1 MSILIKNISY
11 LDIEREKIIDHAD
24 IFIEENKIKKI
35 GENLKLDADEVF
47 NGENKLLT
55 PGFVNAHTHLGMSYF
70 RNYADDLALM
80 DWLENEIWPIEA
92 KLNAED
98 IYWSSMLSIIENI
111 KSGVTSFCD
120 MYYEM
125 DRVGDA
131 AVESGIRGV
140 LTRGMTDV
148 DGKGE
153 EKLEEFDQLYKNY
166 QNKCGGRIKVV
177 PAPHAIYTCSTEFLK
192 EIAKRSIERYDHLIH
207 IHLSETLTEV
217 ENSKKDYGMTPIEYV
232 NSLGLLNSQIIAAH
246 CVHITDEEIELV
258 KNKKFY
264 PVYNPSSN
272 LKLASGFTPVDKM
285 LKNKIKL
292 AMGTDGDSSN
302 NNQDFVEEMHIGGI
316 VNKAVTMNEKAVPA
330 IEILKMATVNGA
342 EALGFE
348 KLGLIKEDYLADLAI
363 FDLESNSFTPRNNLI
378 SALVYSAN
386 SSDVESVIC
395 DGKFIMRDRELVNV
409 DEKEVR
415 NKVIF
420 IWKDIQNRWKTFSN
434 TFLNY

>member
-1 MSILIKNISY
+1 MSLLIKNISY
-11 LDIEREKIIDHAD
+11 LDIEREKIIDGAD

-35 GENLKLDADEVF
+35 GKNLKLDADEVF

-131 AVESGIRGV
+131 AIKSGIRGV

-177 PAPHAIYTCSTEFLK
+177 PAPHAIYTCSGEFLR
-192 EIAKRSIERYDHLIH
+192 EIAKRSLERYDSLIH

-217 ENSKKDYGMTPIEYV
+217 ENSKKEYGMTPIEYV
-232 NSLGLLNSQIIAAH
+232 NSLGLLDSQIIAAH

-285 LKNKIKL
+285 LKNNIKL

-395 DGKFIMRDRELVNV
+395 DGKFIMRDRKLVNV

-420 IWKDIQNRWKTFSN
+420 IWKDIQNR
-434 TFLNY
+434 

>member
-11 LDIEREKIIDHAD
+11 LDIEKEKIIDNAD
-24 IFIEENKIKKI
+24 IFIEASIIKKI
-35 GENLKLDADEVF
+35 GENLKVNADEILD
-47 NGENKLLT
+47 GENKLLT

-80 DWLENEIWPIEA
+80 DWLQNEIWPVEA
-92 KLNAED
+92 KLNSED

-111 KSGVTSFCD
+111 KSGVTTFCD

-131 AVESGIRGV
+131 ALESGIRGV

-153 EKLEEFDQLYKNY
+153 EKLQEFDALYNNY
-166 QNKCGGRIKVV
+166 HNRSDGRIRVV

-192 EIAKRSIERYDHLIH
+192 EISENAKKLYDNIIH

-217 ENSKKDYGMTPIEYV
+217 ENSKKEYGMTPIEYV
-232 NSLGLLNSQIIAAH
+232 NSLGLLDSQIIAAH

-285 LKNKIKL
+285 LKNNIKL
-292 AMGTDGDSSN
+292 ALGTDGDSSN

-330 IEILKMATVNGA
+330 IEILKMATINGA

-348 KLGLIKEDYLADLAI
+348 KLGLIKEDYMADLTI
-363 FDLESNSFTPRNNLI
+363 FDLNSNSFTPRNNLI

-395 DGKFIMRDRELVNV
+395 DGKFIMRDRKLVNV
-409 DEKEVR
+409 DEKKVR
-415 NKVIF
+415 EIVNKR
-420 IWKDIQNRWKTFSN
+420 WEDIKVR
-434 TFLNY
+434 

>member
-11 LDIEREKIIDHAD
+11 LDIEEEKIVDKAD

-35 GENLKLDADEVF
+35 GENLDQKADQVLD
-47 NGENKLLT
+47 GENKLLT

-131 AVESGIRGV
+131 AIEAGIRGV

-153 EKLEEFDQLYKNY
+153 EKLQEFDDLYNNY
-166 QNKCGGRIKVV
+166 HEKSNGRIRVV

-192 EIAKRSIERYDHLIH
+192 EIAKRSLERYDSLIH

-217 ENSKKDYGMTPIEYV
+217 ENSKKEYGMTPIEYV
-232 NSLGLLNSQIIAAH
+232 NSLGLLDSQIIAAH

-258 KNKKFY
+258 KDKKFY

-272 LKLASGFTPVDKM
+272 LKLASGFTPVDKL
-285 LKNKIKL
+285 LKNNITMAL
-292 AMGTDGDSSN
+292 GTDGDSSN

-330 IEILKMATVNGA
+330 IEILKMATINGA
-342 EALGFE
+342 KTLGFE
-348 KLGLIKEDYLADLAI
+348 KLGLVKENYLADLTI
-363 FDLESNSFTPRNNLI
+363 FDLNSNSFTPRNNLI

-395 DGKFIMRDRELVNV
+395 DGKFIMKNRKIVNV
-409 DEKEVR
+409 DEEKIRQVVNER
-415 NKVIF
+415 
-420 IWKDIQNRWKTFSN
+420 WEDIKTRGEN
-434 TFLNY
+434 

>member
-11 LDIEREKIIDHAD
+11 LDIEKEKIIDHAD
-24 IFIEENKIKKI
+24 IFIEASIIKKI
-35 GENLKLDADEVF
+35 GKNLKVDADEILD
-47 NGENKLLT
+47 GENKLLT

-80 DWLENEIWPIEA
+80 DWLQNEIWPVEA

-111 KSGVTSFCD
+111 KSGVTTFCD

-131 AVESGIRGV
+131 AIESGIRGV

-153 EKLEEFDQLYKNY
+153 EKLQELDALYNNY
-166 QNKCGGRIKVV
+166 HNRSDGRIRVV

-192 EIAKRSIERYDHLIH
+192 EISENAKKLYDNIIH

-217 ENSKKDYGMTPIEYV
+217 ENSKKEYGMTPIEYV
-232 NSLGLLNSQIIAAH
+232 NSLGLLDSQIIAAH

-258 KNKKFY
+258 KDKKFY

-285 LKNKIKL
+285 LKKNIKL
-292 AMGTDGDSSN
+292 ALGTDGDSSN

-348 KLGLIKEDYLADLAI
+348 NLGLIKEDYLADLTV

-386 SSDVESVIC
+386 SSDVEAVIC
-395 DGKFIMRDRELVNV
+395 DGKFIMRDRKLVNV
-409 DEKEVR
+409 DEKKVR
-415 NKVIF
+415 EIVRTRWEDIKV
-420 IWKDIQNRWKTFSN
+420 R
-434 TFLNY
+434 

>member
-1 MSILIKNISY
+1 MSILLKNISY
-11 LDIEREKIIDHAD
+11 LDIEKEKIIDHAD
-24 IFIEENKIKKI
+24 IFIEASIIKKI
-35 GENLKLDADEVF
+35 GENLKVNADEILD
-47 NGENKLLT
+47 GENKLLT

-80 DWLENEIWPIEA
+80 DWLQNEIWPVEA

-111 KSGVTSFCD
+111 KSGVTTFCD

-131 AVESGIRGV
+131 AIESGIRGV

-153 EKLEEFDQLYKNY
+153 EKLQEFDALYNNY
-166 QNKCGGRIKVV
+166 HNRSDGRIKVV

-192 EIAKRSIERYDHLIH
+192 EISDNAKKLYDNIIH

-217 ENSKKDYGMTPIEYV
+217 ENSKKEYGMTPIEYV
-232 NSLGLLNSQIIAAH
+232 NSLGLLDSQIIAAH
-246 CVHITDEEIELV
+246 CVHITDQEIELV

-285 LKNKIKL
+285 LKNNIKM

-348 KLGLIKEDYLADLAI
+348 NLGLIKEDYLADLTV

-395 DGKFIMRDRELVNV
+395 DGKFIMRDRKLVNV
-409 DEKEVR
+409 DEKKVR
-415 NKVIF
+415 EIVKTRWEDIKV
-420 IWKDIQNRWKTFSN
+420 R
-434 TFLNY
+434 

>member
-1 MSILIKNISY
+1 MSILLKNISY
-11 LDIEREKIIDHAD
+11 LDIEEEKIVDKAD

-35 GENLKLDADEVF
+35 GKNLDLSADEVLD
-47 NGENKLLT
+47 GENKLLT

-125 DRVGDA
+125 HRVGDA
-131 AVESGIRGV
+131 AIEAGIRGV

-153 EKLEEFDQLYKNY
+153 EKLQEFDDLYNNY
-166 QNKCGGRIKVV
+166 HEKSNGRIKVV
-177 PAPHAIYTCSTEFLK
+177 PAPHAIYTCSGEFLK
-192 EIAKRSIERYDHLIH
+192 EIAKRSLERYDSLIH

-217 ENSKKDYGMTPIEYV
+217 ENSKKEYGMTPIEYV
-232 NSLGLLNSQIIAAH
+232 NSLGLLDSQIIAAH

-258 KNKKFY
+258 KDKKFY

-272 LKLASGFTPVDKM
+272 LKLASGFTPVDKL
-285 LKNKIKL
+285 LKNNITMAL
-292 AMGTDGDSSN
+292 GTDGDSSN

-330 IEILKMATVNGA
+330 IEILKMATINGA
-342 EALGFE
+342 KALGFE
-348 KLGLIKEDYLADLAI
+348 KLGLVKENYLADLTI
-363 FDLESNSFTPRNNLI
+363 FDLNSNSFTPRNNLI

-395 DGKFIMRDRELVNV
+395 DGKFIMKNRQIVNV
-409 DEKEVR
+409 DEEKIRQVVNER
-415 NKVIF
+415 
-420 IWKDIQNRWKTFSN
+420 WEDIKNR
-434 TFLNY
+434 

>member
-11 LDIEREKIIDHAD
+11 LDIEKEKIIDNAD
-24 IFIEENKIKKI
+24 IFIEENKIKRI
-35 GENLKLDADEVF
+35 GENLKIDADQVLD
-47 NGENKLLT
+47 GENKLLT

-80 DWLENEIWPIEA
+80 DWLQNEIWPVEA

-111 KSGVTSFCD
+111 KSGVTTFCD

-131 AVESGIRGV
+131 ALESGIRGV

-153 EKLEEFDQLYKNY
+153 EKLQEFDALYNNY
-166 QNKCGGRIKVV
+166 HNRSDGRIRVV

-192 EIAKRSIERYDHLIH
+192 EISENAKKLYDNIIH

-217 ENSKKDYGMTPIEYV
+217 EDSKKEYGMTPIEYV
-232 NSLGLLNSQIIAAH
+232 NSLGLLDSQIIAAH

-285 LKNKIKL
+285 LKNNIKL
-292 AMGTDGDSSN
+292 ALGTDGDSSN

-330 IEILKMATVNGA
+330 IEILKMATINGA

-348 KLGLIKEDYLADLAI
+348 KLGLIKEDYMADLTI
-363 FDLESNSFTPRNNLI
+363 FDLNSNSFTPRNNLI

-386 SSDVESVIC
+386 SHDVESVIC

-409 DEKEVR
+409 DEEKVR
-415 NKVIF
+415 QVVNKR
-420 IWKDIQNRWKTFSN
+420 WEDIKSR
-434 TFLNY
+434 

>member
-1 MSILIKNISY
+1 MSLLIKNISY
-11 LDIEREKIIDHAD
+11 LDIDQEKIIDNAD
-24 IFIEENKIKKI
+24 ILIEENKIKKI
-35 GENLKLDADEVF
+35 GRDLDVKADQVF
-47 NGENKLLT
+47 DGKDKLLT

-92 KLNAED
+92 KLNPED
-98 IYWSSMLSIIENI
+98 IYWSSKLSIIENI
-111 KSGVTSFCD
+111 KSGVTTFCD

-125 DRVGDA
+125 DKVGDA
-131 AVESGIRGV
+131 AIEAGIRGV

-148 DGKGE
+148 DGEGE
-153 EKLEEFDQLYKNY
+153 AKLKEFDDLYKNY
-166 QNKCGGRIKVV
+166 QNKAGGRIRVV
-177 PAPHAIYTCSTEFLK
+177 PAPHAIYTCSTDFLK
-192 EIAKRSIERYDHLIH
+192 EISKRSLERYDSLIH

-217 ENSKKDYGMTPIEYV
+217 ENSKKEYGMTPIEYV
-232 NSLGLLNSQIIAAH
+232 NSLGLLDSQIIAAH

-258 KNKKFY
+258 KDKKFF

-272 LKLASGFTPVDKM
+272 LKLASGFTPVDKL
-285 LKNKIKL
+285 LKNNITV

-342 EALGFE
+342 RALGFE
-348 KLGLIKEDYLADLAI
+348 NLGLIKEGYLADLTI
-363 FDLESNSFTPRNNLI
+363 FDLDSNSFTPRNNLI

-386 SSDVESVIC
+386 SSDVEAVIC
-395 DGKFIMRDRELVNV
+395 DGDFIMKNREIVKLDEGKVRQVVN
-409 DEKEVR
+409 ERWE
-415 NKVIF
+415 
-420 IWKDIQNRWKTFSN
+420 DIKSR
-434 TFLNY
+434 

>member
-11 LDIEREKIIDHAD
+11 LDIEEEKIVDKAD

-35 GENLKLDADEVF
+35 GENLDQKADQVLD
-47 NGENKLLT
+47 GENKLLT

-125 DRVGDA
+125 HRVGDA
-131 AVESGIRGV
+131 AIEAGIRGV

-153 EKLEEFDQLYKNY
+153 EKLQEFDDLYNNY
-166 QNKCGGRIKVV
+166 HEKCNGRIKVV

-192 EIAKRSIERYDHLIH
+192 EIAKRSLEKYDSLIH

-217 ENSKKDYGMTPIEYV
+217 ENSKKEYGMTPIEYV
-232 NSLGLLNSQIIAAH
+232 NSLGLLDSQIIAAH

-258 KNKKFY
+258 KDKKFF

-272 LKLASGFTPVDKM
+272 LKLASGFTPVDKL
-285 LKNKIKL
+285 LKNNITMAL
-292 AMGTDGDSSN
+292 GTDGDSSN

-330 IEILKMATVNGA
+330 IEILKMATINGA
-342 EALGFE
+342 KALGFE
-348 KLGLIKEDYLADLAI
+348 KLGLVKENYLADLTI
-363 FDLESNSFTPRNNLI
+363 FDLNSNSFTPRNNLI

-395 DGKFIMRDRELVNV
+395 DGKFIMKNRKIVNV
-409 DEKEVR
+409 DEEKIRQVVNER
-415 NKVIF
+415 
-420 IWKDIQNRWKTFSN
+420 WEDIKIR
-434 TFLNY
+434 

>member
-11 LDIEREKIIDHAD
+11 LDIEEEKIVDKAD

-35 GENLKLDADEVF
+35 GENLDRKVDQVLD
-47 NGENKLLT
+47 GENKLLT

-98 IYWSSMLSIIENI
+98 IYWSSLLSIIENI

-131 AVESGIRGV
+131 AIEAGIRGV

-148 DGKGE
+148 DGKDE
-153 EKLEEFDQLYKNY
+153 EKLQEFDDLYNNY
-166 QNKCGGRIKVV
+166 HEKSNGRIRVV

-192 EIAKRSIERYDHLIH
+192 EIAKRSLERYDSLIH

-217 ENSKKDYGMTPIEYV
+217 ENSKKEYGMTPIEYV
-232 NSLGLLNSQIIAAH
+232 NSLGLLDSQIIAAH

-258 KNKKFY
+258 KDKKFY

-272 LKLASGFTPVDKM
+272 LKLASGFTPVDKL
-285 LKNKIKL
+285 LKNNITMAL
-292 AMGTDGDSSN
+292 GTDGDSSN

-330 IEILKMATVNGA
+330 IEILKMATINGA
-342 EALGFE
+342 KALGFE
-348 KLGLIKEDYLADLAI
+348 KLGLVKEDYLADLTI
-363 FDLESNSFTPRNNLI
+363 FDLNSNSFTPRNNLI
-378 SALVYSAN
+378 SALVYSAS

-395 DGKFIMRDRELVNV
+395 DGKFIMKNREILNV
-409 DEKEVR
+409 DEEKIREIV
-415 NKVIF
+415 NKR
-420 IWKDIQNRWKTFSN
+420 WEDIKTRGEN
-434 TFLNY
+434 

>member
-11 LDIEREKIIDHAD
+11 LDIEEEKIVDKAD

-35 GENLKLDADEVF
+35 GENLDQKADQVLD
-47 NGENKLLT
+47 GENKLLT

-92 KLNAED
+92 KLNEED
-98 IYWSSMLSIIENI
+98 IYWSSLLSIIENI

-131 AVESGIRGV
+131 AIEAGIRGV

-153 EKLEEFDQLYKNY
+153 EKLQEFDDLYNNY
-166 QNKCGGRIKVV
+166 HEKSNGRIKVV

-192 EIAKRSIERYDHLIH
+192 EIAKRSLERYDSLIH

-217 ENSKKDYGMTPIEYV
+217 ENSKKEYGMTPIEYV
-232 NSLGLLNSQIIAAH
+232 NSLGLLDSQIIAAH

-258 KNKKFY
+258 KDKKFY

-272 LKLASGFTPVDKM
+272 LKLASGFTPVDKL
-285 LKNKIKL
+285 LKNNITMAL
-292 AMGTDGDSSN
+292 GTDGDSSN

-342 EALGFE
+342 RALGFE
-348 KLGLIKEDYLADLAI
+348 NLGLIKEDYLADLTI
-363 FDLESNSFTPRNNLI
+363 FDLDSNSFTPRNNLI

-386 SSDVESVIC
+386 SSDVEAVIC
-395 DGKFIMRDRELVNV
+395 DGNFIMKNREIVNL
-409 DEKEVR
+409 DEDEVR
-415 NKVIF
+415 QVVNER
-420 IWKDIQNRWKTFSN
+420 WEDIKSR
-434 TFLNY
+434 

>member
-1 MSILIKNISY
+1 MSILLKNISY
-11 LDIEREKIIDHAD
+11 LDIEKEKIIDHAD
-24 IFIEENKIKKI
+24 IFIEASIIKKI
-35 GENLKLDADEVF
+35 GKNLKINADEILD
-47 NGENKLLT
+47 GENKLLT

-80 DWLENEIWPIEA
+80 DWLQNEIWPIEA

-111 KSGVTSFCD
+111 KSGVTTFCD

-131 AVESGIRGV
+131 AIESGIRGV

-153 EKLEEFDQLYKNY
+153 EKLQEFDALYNNY
-166 QNKCGGRIKVV
+166 HNRSDGRIKVV
-177 PAPHAIYTCSTEFLK
+177 PAPHAIYTCSTGFLK
-192 EIAKRSIERYDHLIH
+192 EISDNAKKLYDNIIH

-217 ENSKKDYGMTPIEYV
+217 ENSKKEYGMTPIEYV
-232 NSLGLLNSQIIAAH
+232 NSLGLLDSQIIAAH

-258 KNKKFY
+258 KDKKFY

-285 LKNKIKL
+285 LKNNIKM

-348 KLGLIKEDYLADLAI
+348 KLGLIKEDYLADLTV

-395 DGKFIMRDRELVNV
+395 DGKFIMRDRKLVNV
-409 DEKEVR
+409 DEEKVR
-415 NKVIF
+415 GIVKTRWGDIKV
-420 IWKDIQNRWKTFSN
+420 R
-434 TFLNY
+434 

>member
-1 MSILIKNISY
+1 MSLLIKNISY
-11 LDIEREKIIDHAD
+11 LDIEEEKIVDKAD

-35 GENLKLDADEVF
+35 GENLEQKADQVLD
-47 NGENKLLT
+47 GENKLLT

-98 IYWSSMLSIIENI
+98 IYWSSLLSIIENI

-131 AVESGIRGV
+131 AIEAGIRGV

-153 EKLEEFDQLYKNY
+153 EKLQEFDDLYNNY
-166 QNKCGGRIKVV
+166 HEKSNGRIRVV

-192 EIAKRSIERYDHLIH
+192 EISKRAVERYDSLIH

-217 ENSKKDYGMTPIEYV
+217 ENSKKEYGMTPIEYV
-232 NSLGLLNSQIIAAH
+232 NSLGLLDSQIIAAH

-258 KNKKFY
+258 KDKKFY

-272 LKLASGFTPVDKM
+272 LKLASGFTPVDKL
-285 LKNKIKL
+285 LKNNITMAL
-292 AMGTDGDSSN
+292 GTDGDSSN

-420 IWKDIQNRWKTFSN
+420 IWKDIQNR
-434 TFLNY
+434 

>member
-1 MSILIKNISY
+1 MTILIKNISY
-11 LDIEREKIIDHAD
+11 LDIEKEKIIDHAD
-24 IFIEENKIKKI
+24 IFIEGSIIKKI
-35 GENLKLDADEVF
+35 GENLKVDADEVIH
-47 NGENKLLT
+47 GENKLLT

-131 AVESGIRGV
+131 AIESGIRGV

-177 PAPHAIYTCSTEFLK
+177 PAPHAIYTCSTEFLR
-192 EIAKRSIERYDHLIH
+192 EIAKRSVERHDHLIH

-217 ENSKKDYGMTPIEYV
+217 ENSKKEYGMTPIEYV
-232 NSLGLLNSQIIAAH
+232 NTLGLLDSQIIAAH

-258 KNKKFY
+258 KNKRFY

-285 LKNKIKL
+285 LKKNIKL
-292 AMGTDGDSSN
+292 ALGTDGDSSN

-348 KLGLIKEDYLADLAI
+348 RLGLIKEDYLADLTI
-363 FDLESNSFTPRNNLI
+363 FDLNSNSFTPRNNLI

-395 DGKFIMRDRELVNV
+395 DGKFIMRDRKILNV
-409 DEKEVR
+409 DEEKVR
-415 NKVIF
+415 QVVNKR
-420 IWKDIQNRWKTFSN
+420 WEDIKSR
-434 TFLNY
+434 

>member
-11 LDIEREKIIDHAD
+11 LDIEEEKIVDKAD

-35 GENLKLDADEVF
+35 GENLDQKADQVLD
-47 NGENKLLT
+47 GENKLLT

-98 IYWSSMLSIIENI
+98 IYWSSLLSIIENI

-131 AVESGIRGV
+131 AIEAGIRGV

-153 EKLEEFDQLYKNY
+153 EKLQEFDDLYNNY
-166 QNKCGGRIKVV
+166 HEKSNGRIKVV

-192 EIAKRSIERYDHLIH
+192 EIAKRSLERYDSLIH

-217 ENSKKDYGMTPIEYV
+217 ENSKKEYGMTPIEYV
-232 NSLGLLNSQIIAAH
+232 NSLGLLDSQIIAAH

-258 KNKKFY
+258 KDKKFY

-272 LKLASGFTPVDKM
+272 LKLASGFTPVDKLLENNITM
-285 LKNKIKL
+285 AL
-292 AMGTDGDSSN
+292 GTDGDSSN

>member
-1 MSILIKNISY
+1 MSVLIKNISY
-11 LDIEREKIIDHAD
+11 LDIEKEKIIDNAD

-35 GENLKLDADEVF
+35 GENLNLDADEII
-47 NGENKLLT
+47 NGEDKLLT

-92 KLNAED
+92 KLNRED
-98 IYWSSMLSIIENI
+98 IYWSSILSIIENI
-111 KSGVTSFCD
+111 KSGVTTFCD

-131 AVESGIRGV
+131 AIESGIRGV

-153 EKLEEFDQLYKNY
+153 EKLEEFDALYKNY

-192 EIAKRSIERYDHLIH
+192 EIAKRAKENYDSLIH

-217 ENSKKDYGMTPIEYV
+217 ENSKKEYGMTPIEYV
-232 NSLGLLNSQIIAAH
+232 NTLGLLDSQIIAAH

-285 LKNKIKL
+285 LRNNIKL

-348 KLGLIKEDYLADLAI
+348 KLGLIKEDYIADLTI
-363 FDLESNSFTPRNNLI
+363 FDLNSNSFTPKNNLI

-386 SSDVESVIC
+386 SADVESVIC
-395 DGKFIMRDRELVNV
+395 DGKFIMKDRKLVNV
-409 DEKEVR
+409 DEKKVR
-415 NKVIF
+415 EIVNKR
-420 IWKDIQNRWKTFSN
+420 WKDIKTRGEN
-434 TFLNY
+434 

>member
-11 LDIEREKIIDHAD
+11 LDIEEEKIVDKAD

-35 GENLKLDADEVF
+35 GKDLDVQADQVLD
-47 NGENKLLT
+47 GENKLLT

-98 IYWSSMLSIIENI
+98 IYWSSLLSIIENI

-131 AVESGIRGV
+131 AIEAGIRGV

-153 EKLEEFDQLYKNY
+153 EKLQEFDDLYNNY
-166 QNKCGGRIKVV
+166 HEKSNGRIKVV

-192 EIAKRSIERYDHLIH
+192 EIAKRSLERYDSLIH

-217 ENSKKDYGMTPIEYV
+217 ENSKKEYGMTPIEYV
-232 NSLGLLNSQIIAAH
+232 NSLGLLDSQIIAAH

-258 KNKKFY
+258 KDKKFY

-272 LKLASGFTPVDKM
+272 LKLASGFTPVDKL
-285 LKNKIKL
+285 LKNNITMAL
-292 AMGTDGDSSN
+292 GTDGDSSN

-316 VNKAVTMNEKAVPA
+316 LNKAVTMNEKAVPA
-330 IEILKMATVNGA
+330 IEILKMATINGA
-342 EALGFE
+342 KALGFE
-348 KLGLIKEDYLADLAI
+348 KLGLVKEDYLADLTI
-363 FDLESNSFTPRNNLI
+363 FDLNSNSFTPRNNLI
-378 SALVYSAN
+378 SALVYSAS

-395 DGKFIMRDRELVNV
+395 DGKFIMRDRKLVNI
-409 DEKEVR
+409 DEEKIREIV
-415 NKVIF
+415 NKR
-420 IWKDIQNRWKTFSN
+420 WKDIKTRGEN
-434 TFLNY
+434 

>member
-1 MSILIKNISY
+1 MSLLIKNISY
-11 LDIEREKIIDHAD
+11 LDIEREKIIDGAD
-24 IFIEENKIKKI
+24 IFIEENKIKRI

-131 AVESGIRGV
+131 AIEAGIRGV

-177 PAPHAIYTCSTEFLK
+177 PAPHAIYTCSTEFLR
-192 EIAKRSIERYDHLIH
+192 EIAKRSLERYDSLIH

-217 ENSKKDYGMTPIEYV
+217 ENSKKEYGVTPIEYV
-232 NSLGLLNSQIIAAH
+232 NTLGLLDSQIIAAH

-285 LKNKIKL
+285 LKNNIKL

-348 KLGLIKEDYLADLAI
+348 KLGLIKEDYLADLTI

-386 SSDVESVIC
+386 SADVESVIC
-395 DGKFIMRDRELVNV
+395 DGKFIMRDRKLVNV
-409 DEKEVR
+409 DEEKVRHLVKER
-415 NKVIF
+415 
-420 IWKDIQNRWKTFSN
+420 WEDIKSR
-434 TFLNY
+434 

>member
-1 MSILIKNISY
+1 MSILLKNISY
-11 LDIEREKIIDHAD
+11 LDIEEEKIVDKAD

-35 GENLKLDADEVF
+35 GKNLDLSADEVLD
-47 NGENKLLT
+47 GENKLLT

-125 DRVGDA
+125 HRVGDA
-131 AVESGIRGV
+131 AIEAGIRGV

-153 EKLEEFDQLYKNY
+153 EKLQEFDDLYNNY
-166 QNKCGGRIKVV
+166 HEKSNGRIKVV
-177 PAPHAIYTCSTEFLK
+177 PAPHAIYTCSREFLK
-192 EIAKRSIERYDHLIH
+192 EIAKRSLERYDSLIH

-217 ENSKKDYGMTPIEYV
+217 ENSKKEYGMTPIEYV
-232 NSLGLLNSQIIAAH
+232 NSLGLLDSQIIAAH

-258 KNKKFY
+258 KDKKFF

-272 LKLASGFTPVDKM
+272 LKLASGFTPVDKL
-285 LKNKIKL
+285 LKNNITMAL
-292 AMGTDGDSSN
+292 GTDGDSSN

-330 IEILKMATVNGA
+330 IEILKMATINGA
-342 EALGFE
+342 KALGFE
-348 KLGLIKEDYLADLAI
+348 KLGLVKENYLADLTI
-363 FDLESNSFTPRNNLI
+363 FDLNSNSFTPRNNLI

-395 DGKFIMRDRELVNV
+395 DGKFIMKNRKIVNV
-409 DEKEVR
+409 DEEKIRQVVNER
-415 NKVIF
+415 
-420 IWKDIQNRWKTFSN
+420 WEDIKTRGEN
-434 TFLNY
+434 

>member
-11 LDIEREKIIDHAD
+11 LDIEKEKIIDNAD
-24 IFIEENKIKKI
+24 IFIEENKIKRI
-35 GENLKLDADEVF
+35 GENLKIDADQVLD
-47 NGENKLLT
+47 GENKLLT

-80 DWLENEIWPIEA
+80 DWLKNEIWPIEA

-111 KSGVTSFCD
+111 KSGVTTFCD

-131 AVESGIRGV
+131 AIELGIRGV

-153 EKLEEFDQLYKNY
+153 EKLQEFDALYNNY
-166 QNKCGGRIKVV
+166 HNRSDGRIRVV

-192 EIAKRSIERYDHLIH
+192 EISENAKKLYDNIIH

-217 ENSKKDYGMTPIEYV
+217 ENSKKEYGMTPIEYV
-232 NSLGLLNSQIIAAH
+232 NSLGLLDSQIIAAH

-285 LKNKIKL
+285 LKNNIKL

-330 IEILKMATVNGA
+330 IEILKMATVHGA

-348 KLGLIKEDYLADLAI
+348 KLGLIKEDYMADLTI

-395 DGKFIMRDRELVNV
+395 DGKFIMRDRKLVNV
-409 DEKEVR
+409 DEKKVR
-415 NKVIF
+415 EIVNKR
-420 IWKDIQNRWKTFSN
+420 WEDIKVR
-434 TFLNY
+434 

>member
-1 MSILIKNISY
+1 MSILLKNISY
-11 LDIEREKIIDHAD
+11 LDIEEEKIVDKAD

-35 GENLKLDADEVF
+35 GKNLDLSADEVLD
-47 NGENKLLT
+47 GENKLLT

-131 AVESGIRGV
+131 AIEAGIRGV

-153 EKLEEFDQLYKNY
+153 EKLQEFDDLYNNY
-166 QNKCGGRIKVV
+166 HEKCNGRIKVV

-192 EIAKRSIERYDHLIH
+192 EIAKRSLERYDSLIH

-217 ENSKKDYGMTPIEYV
+217 ENSKKEYGMTPIEYV
-232 NSLGLLNSQIIAAH
+232 NSLGLLDSQIIAAH

-258 KNKKFY
+258 KDKKFF

-272 LKLASGFTPVDKM
+272 LKLASGFTPVDKL
-285 LKNKIKL
+285 LKNNITMAL
-292 AMGTDGDSSN
+292 GTDGDSSN
-302 NNQDFVEEMHIGGI
+302 NNQDFVEEKHIGGI

-342 EALGFE
+342 KALGFE
-348 KLGLIKEDYLADLAI
+348 KLGLVKENYLADLTI
-363 FDLESNSFTPRNNLI
+363 FDLNSNSFTPRNNLI

-395 DGKFIMRDRELVNV
+395 DGKFIMKNRKIVNV
-409 DEKEVR
+409 DEEKIR
-415 NKVIF
+415 NLVNER
-420 IWKDIQNRWKTFSN
+420 WEDIKTRGEN
-434 TFLNY
+434 

>member
-11 LDIEREKIIDHAD
+11 LDIEEEKIVDKAD

-35 GENLKLDADEVF
+35 GENLDQKADQVLD
-47 NGENKLLT
+47 GENKLLT

-98 IYWSSMLSIIENI
+98 IYWSSLLSIIENI

-131 AVESGIRGV
+131 AIEAGIRGV

-153 EKLEEFDQLYKNY
+153 EKLQEFDDLYNNY
-166 QNKCGGRIKVV
+166 HEKSNGRIRVV

-192 EIAKRSIERYDHLIH
+192 EIAKRSLERYDSLIH

-217 ENSKKDYGMTPIEYV
+217 ENSKKEYGMTPIEYV
-232 NSLGLLNSQIIAAH
+232 NSLGLLDSQIIAAH

-258 KNKKFY
+258 KDKKFY

-272 LKLASGFTPVDKM
+272 LKLASGFTPVDKL
-285 LKNKIKL
+285 LKNNITMAL
-292 AMGTDGDSSN
+292 GTDGDSSN

-330 IEILKMATVNGA
+330 IGILKMATINGA
-342 EALGFE
+342 KALGFK
-348 KLGLIKEDYLADLAI
+348 KLGLIKEDYLADLTI
-363 FDLESNSFTPRNNLI
+363 FDLNSNSFTPRNNLI
-378 SALVYSAN
+378 SALVYSAS

-395 DGKFIMRDRELVNV
+395 DGKFIMRDRKLVNI
-409 DEKEVR
+409 DEEKIREIV
-415 NKVIF
+415 NKR
-420 IWKDIQNRWKTFSN
+420 WEDIKTRGEN
-434 TFLNY
+434 

>member
-1 MSILIKNISY
+1 MSVLIKNISY
-11 LDIEREKIIDHAD
+11 LDIENEKIVDNAD
-24 IFIEENKIKKI
+24 IFINGNKIEKI
-35 GENLKLDADEVF
+35 GKDLNVEADEIIS
-47 NGENKLLT
+47 GEDKLLT

-70 RNYADDLALM
+70 RNYADDLKLM
-80 DWLENEIWPIEA
+80 DWLEQEIWPIEA

-125 DRVGDA
+125 HRVGDA
-131 AVESGIRGV
+131 AIESGIRGV

-148 DGKGE
+148 DGEGE
-153 EKLEEFDQLYKNY
+153 KKLKEFDDLYKNY
-166 QNKCGGRIKVV
+166 HIRSNGRIKVV

-192 EIAKRSIERYDHLIH
+192 EISKRAKENYDNIIH
-207 IHLSETLTEV
+207 IHLSETINEV

-232 NSLGLLNSQIIAAH
+232 ASLGYLDSQIIAAH

-258 KNKKFY
+258 KDKEFY

-272 LKLASGFTPVDKM
+272 LKLASGFTPIDKL
-285 LKNKIKL
+285 LKNNITI

-302 NNQDFVEEMHIGGI
+302 NNQDFIEEMHIGAI
-316 VNKAVTMNEKAVPA
+316 VNKAVEMNEKAVPA

-342 EALGFE
+342 KALGF
-348 KLGLIKEDYLADLAI
+348 KNLGLVKEGYIADLNI
-363 FDLESNSFTPRNNLI
+363 FNLDSNSFTPRNNLI

-386 SSDVESVIC
+386 SHDVESVIC
-395 DGKFIMRDRELVNV
+395 DGKFIMRNREIVNI
-409 DEKEVR
+409 DEKKIR
-415 NKVIF
+415 KKVIE
-420 IWKDIQNRWKTFSN
+420 IWENIKNR
-434 TFLNY
+434 

>member
-1 MSILIKNISY
+1 MSILLKNISY
-11 LDIEREKIIDHAD
+11 LDIEEEKIVDKAD

-35 GENLKLDADEVF
+35 GKNLDLSADEVLD
-47 NGENKLLT
+47 GENKLLT

-125 DRVGDA
+125 HRVGDA
-131 AVESGIRGV
+131 AIEAGIRGV

-153 EKLEEFDQLYKNY
+153 EKLQEFDDLYNNY
-166 QNKCGGRIKVV
+166 HEKSNGRIKVV
-177 PAPHAIYTCSTEFLK
+177 PAPHAIYTCSGEFLK
-192 EIAKRSIERYDHLIH
+192 EIAKRSIERYDSLIH

-217 ENSKKDYGMTPIEYV
+217 ENSKKEYGMTPIEYV
-232 NSLGLLNSQIIAAH
+232 NSLGLLDSQTIAAH

-258 KNKKFY
+258 KDKKFF

-272 LKLASGFTPVDKM
+272 LKLASGFTPVDKL
-285 LKNKIKL
+285 LKNNITMAL
-292 AMGTDGDSSN
+292 GTDGDSSN

-330 IEILKMATVNGA
+330 IEILKMATINGA
-342 EALGFE
+342 KALGFE
-348 KLGLIKEDYLADLAI
+348 KLGLVKENYLADLTI
-363 FDLESNSFTPRNNLI
+363 FDLNSNSFTPRNNLI

-395 DGKFIMRDRELVNV
+395 DGKFIMKNRQIVNV
-409 DEKEVR
+409 DEEKIRQVVNER
-415 NKVIF
+415 
-420 IWKDIQNRWKTFSN
+420 WEDIKNR
-434 TFLNY
+434 

>member
-1 MSILIKNISY
+1 MSLLIKNISY
-11 LDIEREKIIDHAD
+11 LDIEKEKIIDNAD

-35 GENLKLDADEVF
+35 GKNLKLDADEVF

-80 DWLENEIWPIEA
+80 DWLQNEIWPIEA

-131 AVESGIRGV
+131 AIESGIRGV

-177 PAPHAIYTCSTEFLK
+177 PAPHAIYTCSTEFLR
-192 EIAKRSIERYDHLIH
+192 EIARRAVERYDHLIH

-217 ENSKKDYGMTPIEYV
+217 DNSKKEYGMTPIEYV
-232 NSLGLLNSQIIAAH
+232 NSLGLLDSQIIAAH
-246 CVHITDEEIELV
+246 CVYITDEEIELV
-258 KNKKFY
+258 KDKKFY

-285 LKNKIKL
+285 LKNNIKL
-292 AMGTDGDSSN
+292 ALGTDGDSSN

-386 SSDVESVIC
+386 SHDVESVIC
-395 DGKFIMRDRELVNV
+395 DGKFIMRDRKLVNV
-409 DEKEVR
+409 DEERVR
-415 NKVIF
+415 QVVKKR
-420 IWKDIQNRWKTFSN
+420 WEDIKNRGDN
-434 TFLNY
+434 

>member
-1 MSILIKNISY
+1 MSLLIKNISY
-11 LDIEREKIIDHAD
+11 LDIEKEKIIDGAD
-24 IFIEENKIKKI
+24 IFIEDNKIKKI
-35 GENLKLDADEVF
+35 GKNLKLDADEVF

-131 AVESGIRGV
+131 AVEAGIRGV

-177 PAPHAIYTCSTEFLK
+177 PAPHAIYTCSGEFLR
-192 EIAKRSIERYDHLIH
+192 EIAKRSVERYDSLIH

-217 ENSKKDYGMTPIEYV
+217 ENSKKEYGMTPIEYV
-232 NSLGLLNSQIIAAH
+232 NSLGLLDSQIIAAH

-258 KNKKFY
+258 KDKKFY

-285 LKNKIKL
+285 LKNNIKL

-348 KLGLIKEDYLADLAI
+348 RLGLIKEDYLADLAI

-378 SALVYSAN
+378 SALVYSVN
-386 SSDVESVIC
+386 SHDVESVIC

-409 DEKEVR
+409 DEEKVRQVVKER
-415 NKVIF
+415 
-420 IWKDIQNRWKTFSN
+420 WEDIKSR
-434 TFLNY
+434 

>member
-1 MSILIKNISY
+1 MSLLIKNISY

-35 GENLKLDADEVF
+35 GENLEVQADEVF
-47 NGENKLLT
+47 HGENKLLT

-131 AVESGIRGV
+131 AIEAGIRGV

-177 PAPHAIYTCSTEFLK
+177 PAPHAIYTCSGEFLR
-192 EIAKRSIERYDHLIH
+192 EIAKRSVERYDSLIH

-217 ENSKKDYGMTPIEYV
+217 ENSKKEYGMTPIEYV
-232 NSLGLLNSQIIAAH
+232 NSLGLLDSQIIAAH

-258 KNKKFY
+258 KDKKFY

-285 LKNKIKL
+285 LKNNIKI

-386 SSDVESVIC
+386 SHDVESVIC

-434 TFLNY
+434 TFLKY

>member
-11 LDIEREKIIDHAD
+11 LDIEEEKIVDKAD

-35 GENLKLDADEVF
+35 GENLDQKADQVLD
-47 NGENKLLT
+47 GENKLLT

-92 KLNAED
+92 KLNAKD
-98 IYWSSMLSIIENI
+98 IYWSSLLSIIENI

-131 AVESGIRGV
+131 AIEAGIRGV

-153 EKLEEFDQLYKNY
+153 EKLQEFDDLYNNY
-166 QNKCGGRIKVV
+166 HEKSNGRIRVV

-192 EIAKRSIERYDHLIH
+192 EIAKRSLERYDSLIH

-217 ENSKKDYGMTPIEYV
+217 ENSKKEYGMTPIEYV
-232 NSLGLLNSQIIAAH
+232 NSLGLLDSQIIAAH

-258 KNKKFY
+258 KDKKFY

-272 LKLASGFTPVDKM
+272 LKLASGFTPVDKL
-285 LKNKIKL
+285 LKNNITMAL
-292 AMGTDGDSSN
+292 GTDGDSSN

-330 IEILKMATVNGA
+330 IEILKMATINGA
-342 EALGFE
+342 KALGFE
-348 KLGLIKEDYLADLAI
+348 KLGLVKEDYLADLTI
-363 FDLESNSFTPRNNLI
+363 FDLNSNSFTPRNNLI
-378 SALVYSAN
+378 SALVYSAS

-395 DGKFIMRDRELVNV
+395 DGKFIMKDRKLVNI
-409 DEKEVR
+409 DEEKIREIV
-415 NKVIF
+415 NKR
-420 IWKDIQNRWKTFSN
+420 WEDIKTRGEN
-434 TFLNY
+434 

>member
-1 MSILIKNISY
+1 MSLLIKNISY
-11 LDIEREKIIDHAD
+11 LDIEKEKIIDHAD
-24 IFIEENKIKKI
+24 IFIEANKIKKI
-35 GENLKLDADEVF
+35 GENLEVQADEVF

-131 AVESGIRGV
+131 AIESGIRGV

-177 PAPHAIYTCSTEFLK
+177 PAPHAIYTCSGEFLR
-192 EIAKRSIERYDHLIH
+192 EIAKRSVERYDSLIH

-217 ENSKKDYGMTPIEYV
+217 ENSKKEYGMTPIEYV
-232 NSLGLLNSQIIAAH
+232 NSLGLLDSQIIAAH

-258 KNKKFY
+258 KDKKFY

-285 LKNKIKL
+285 LKNNIKL

-348 KLGLIKEDYLADLAI
+348 KLGLIKENYLADLAI

-386 SSDVESVIC
+386 SADVESVIC
-395 DGKFIMRDRELVNV
+395 DGKFIMRDRKILNV
-409 DEKEVR
+409 DEEKVR
-415 NKVIF
+415 HIVKKR
-420 IWKDIQNRWKTFSN
+420 WEDIKSR
-434 TFLNY
+434 

>member
-1 MSILIKNISY
+1 MSVLIKNISY
-11 LDIEREKIIDHAD
+11 LDIENEKIVDNAD
-24 IFIEENKIKKI
+24 IFINGNKIEKI
-35 GENLKLDADEVF
+35 GKDLNLEADETI
-47 NGENKLLT
+47 NGEDKLLT

-70 RNYADDLALM
+70 RNYADDLKLM
-80 DWLENEIWPIEA
+80 DWLEQEIWPIEA

-125 DRVGDA
+125 HRVGDA
-131 AVESGIRGV
+131 AIESGIRGV

-148 DGKGE
+148 DGEGE
-153 EKLEEFDQLYKNY
+153 KKLKEFDDLYKNY
-166 QNKCGGRIKVV
+166 HNKSDGRIKVV

-192 EIAKRSIERYDHLIH
+192 EISKRAKENYDNIIH
-207 IHLSETLTEV
+207 IHLSETINEV

-232 NSLGLLNSQIIAAH
+232 ASLGYLDSQIIAAH

-258 KNKKFY
+258 KDKEFY

-272 LKLASGFTPVDKM
+272 LKLASGFTPIDKL
-285 LKNKIKL
+285 LKNNINI

-302 NNQDFVEEMHIGGI
+302 NNQDFIEEMHIGAI
-316 VNKAVTMNEKAVPA
+316 VNKAVEMNEKAVPA

-342 EALGFE
+342 KALGF
-348 KLGLIKEDYLADLAI
+348 KNLGLVKEGYTADLNI
-363 FDLESNSFTPRNNLI
+363 FNLDSNSFTPRNNLI

-386 SSDVESVIC
+386 SHDVESVIC
-395 DGKFIMRDRELVNV
+395 DGKFIMRNREIVNI
-409 DEKEVR
+409 DEKKIRE
-415 NKVIF
+415 KVIE
-420 IWKDIQNRWKTFSN
+420 IWENIKNR
-434 TFLNY
+434 

>member
-11 LDIEREKIIDHAD
+11 LDIEKEKIIDNAD
-24 IFIEENKIKKI
+24 IFIEENKIKRI
-35 GENLKLDADEVF
+35 GENLKIDADQVLD
-47 NGENKLLT
+47 GENKLLT

-80 DWLENEIWPIEA
+80 DWLKNEIWPIEA

-111 KSGVTSFCD
+111 KSGVTTFCD

-131 AVESGIRGV
+131 ALESGIRGV

-153 EKLEEFDQLYKNY
+153 EKLQEFDALYNNY
-166 QNKCGGRIKVV
+166 HNRSDGRIRVV

-192 EIAKRSIERYDHLIH
+192 EISENAKKLYDNIIH

-217 ENSKKDYGMTPIEYV
+217 ENSKKEYGMTPIEYV
-232 NSLGLLNSQIIAAH
+232 NSLGLLDSQIIAAH

-285 LKNKIKL
+285 LKNNIKL

-330 IEILKMATVNGA
+330 IEILKMATINGA

-348 KLGLIKEDYLADLAI
+348 KLGLIKEDYMADLTI
-363 FDLESNSFTPRNNLI
+363 FDLNSNSFTPKNNLI

-395 DGKFIMRDRELVNV
+395 DGKFIMRDRKLVNV
-409 DEKEVR
+409 DEKKVR
-415 NKVIF
+415 DIVNKR
-420 IWKDIQNRWKTFSN
+420 WEDIKVR
-434 TFLNY
+434 

>member
-11 LDIEREKIIDHAD
+11 LDIEKEKIIEHAD
-24 IFIEENKIKKI
+24 IFIEASIIKKI
-35 GENLKLDADEVF
+35 GENLKVNADEILD
-47 NGENKLLT
+47 GENKLLT

-80 DWLENEIWPIEA
+80 DWLQNEIWPVEA

-111 KSGVTSFCD
+111 KSGVTTFCD

-131 AVESGIRGV
+131 ALESGIRGV

-153 EKLEEFDQLYKNY
+153 EKLQEFDALYNNY
-166 QNKCGGRIKVV
+166 HNRSDGRIRVV

-192 EIAKRSIERYDHLIH
+192 EISENAKKLYDNIIH

-217 ENSKKDYGMTPIEYV
+217 ENSKKEYGMTPIEYV
-232 NSLGLLNSQIIAAH
+232 NSLGLLDSQIIAAH

-285 LKNKIKL
+285 LKKNIKL
-292 AMGTDGDSSN
+292 ALGTDGDSSN

-348 KLGLIKEDYLADLAI
+348 KLGLIKEDYLADLTV

-395 DGKFIMRDRELVNV
+395 DGKFIMRDRKLVNV
-409 DEKEVR
+409 DEKKVR
-415 NKVIF
+415 EIVNKR
-420 IWKDIQNRWKTFSN
+420 WEDIKVR
-434 TFLNY
+434 